1 MAAPESDEEKSIGAA
16 AAMLDDKL
24 DTHDFGDDALDSVRD
39 VELRNAETRSEVLAP
54 YNTSD
59 NDSVDL
65 IDEIAEDP
73 NVEIFSRFEQAMF
86 VERGAALID
95 FAPLVIPINREYE
108 AMNNEGMDA
117 GQLKDGMID
126 TPIKEKDKK
135 RQRLD
140 TAFHQ
145 KYDSILDHLPERP
158 REELNKLFVDD
169 PKNYYKESIV
179 AKLYKMGFTSQYIY
193 KSLAENLA
201 NHCTTTYYLLDK
213 DQTKIL

>member
-1 MAAPESDEEKSIGAA
+1 MATPESDEEKSIGAA

-24 DTHDFGDDALDSVRD
+24 DTHDFGDNSLDSVPD

-59 NDSVDL
+59 HDAADL
-65 IDEIAEDP
+65 IDEIAADP
-73 NVEIFSRFEQAMF
+73 NVEIFSKFEQAIF
-86 VERGAALID
+86 VERGMPLID

-117 GQLKDGMID
+117 GQLKKVD
-126 TPIKEKDKK
+126 TTIKEKDRK
-135 RQRLD
+135 RQKLD
-140 TAFHQ
+140 DAFHQ

-158 REELNKLFVDD
+158 REELDKLFVDE
-169 PKNYYKESIV
+169 PKNYYKGEIV
-179 AKLYKMGFTSQYIY
+179 SKLYNMGFTHQYIN

-213 DQTKIL
+213 DQTEIL